1 MVNTTA
7 NPIKEYYIAYF
18 DLLGYKEYFTNNP
31 SKVSEFLDTINTAIN
46 KTKNYIQSINN
57 SIIAQNVANLNIH
70 TKIFSDNILLC
81 TEVENGSY
89 EKGKILSFMTV
100 VSEIQRGFILQCGL
114 FLRGGI
120 VKGELSFN
128 QDFIYGQGLIDAV
141 ELEGKTVY
149 PRIAISKEIVSYLC
163 NIQLYTQ
170 EEANR
175 ANQIEEASK
184 MGEEIN
190 PKNYQFYQEM
200 LAKANKE
207 QLCLKWVNTIT
218 YKWNDGEFLLSYLSH
233 VKLDD
238 FIDSET
244 LNQIKGYL
252 NEILPDEQKEILN
265 QVASNDDVLNELKLH
280 RMQIETKLKQ
290 YGRYDDINS
299 DNFKEAELR
308 ERILKKYVWV
318 MAYHNDMCRL
328 YNLKNEIILTTCNCD
343 RRFMRMTIEVITDE
357 TGI

>member
-18 DLLGYKEYFTNNP
+18 DLLGYKEYFANNP
-31 SKVSEFLDTINTAIN
+31 GKVSEFLNTINTAIY
-46 KTKNYIQSINN
+46 KTENYIQSINN
-57 SIIAQNVANLNIH
+57 SLIAQNVANLNIY

-81 TEVENGSY
+81 TEVENSSY

-141 ELEGKTVY
+141 ELESETVY
-149 PRIAISKEIVSYLC
+149 PRIAVSKEIVSYLC
-163 NIQLYTQ
+163 NIQLYTR

-184 MGEEIN
+184 NGEEI
-190 PKNYQFYQEM
+190 KSEDYQFYQEM

-207 QLCLKWVNTIT
+207 QLCLKWINTLI
-218 YKWNDGEFLLSYLSH
+218 YKWNDGEFSLSYLSH
-233 VKLDD
+233 IKLDD
-238 FIDSET
+238 FIDAET

-252 NEILPDEQKEILN
+252 NEILPDEQKEMLN
-265 QVASNDDVLNELKLH
+265 QISSDDDILSELKLH

-299 DNFKEAELR
+299 DNFKKAELR
-308 ERILKKYVWV
+308 ERILKKYIWV

-328 YNLKNEIILTTCNCD
+328 YNLTNEMISTICNCD
-343 RRFMRMTIEVITDE
+343 RRFMRMTIEVINNE
-357 TGI
+357 ARV

>member
-18 DLLGYKEYFTNNP
+18 DLLGYKEYFANNP
-31 SKVSEFLDTINTAIN
+31 GKVFEFLGTINTAIN
-46 KTKNYIQSINN
+46 KTKNYIQSVNK
-57 SIIAQNVANLNIH
+57 SFIAQNVANLNIH

-163 NIQLYTQ
+163 NVQLYTQ

-175 ANQIEEASK
+175 FNQIEEASK

-190 PKNYQFYQEM
+190 PEDYQFYQEM

-233 VKLDD
+233 VNLDD

-280 RMQIETKLKQ
+280 RMQIETKLNK
-290 YGRYDDINS
+290 YGRYDDINL
-299 DNFKEAELR
+299 DNLKKAELR

-328 YNLKNEIILTTCNCD
+328 YNLTNEMISTICNCD
-343 RRFMRMTIEVITDE
+343 RRFMRMTIEVINNE
-357 TGI
+357 ARI